1 MSVNSFFKTFF
12 ACLLAIVVGGIAFV
26 MLSFIM
32 LAALISMVGSIGSD
46 SGKVAVM
53 QPHTVLR
60 IDLAQPFVDKASGN
74 ALDLFDYNEFSFR
87 EQTTL
92 YEAVTLISKAA
103 EDPDIDGI
111 YLNVPM
117 AIPSSVSTLYELRQA
132 LAEFRESG
140 KFVVSYADAYSQVG
154 YYLASVGD
162 KVCLNP
168 RGGMDWQGLASN
180 VMFYKGLLDK
190 LGVHAELIRH
200 GKFKGAGEPFILN
213 HLSDENR
220 LQMESM
226 TSSVWD
232 YLVSEIAESRELVAD
247 SLQAYASR
255 LAVATPG
262 DAVRLGFVDSL
273 YYRDQMTRE
282 LARLSGQDSS
292 GKPRILPLTSYCSAG
307 KGRLERTTMGNA
319 MSSNEI
325 ALVYADGEIVDTGDK
340 NNQIVGNA
348 LAETLSKVR
357 QDDDVKA
364 VVLRVNSPGGSALAA
379 DIIWR
384 EVYLTARAKPVIVS
398 MGNYA
403 ASGGYYISC
412 GAGYIVTAPTTLTGS
427 IGVFGLLFNV
437 EEGAREH
444 LGLTADVVRT
454 NRSADMGSPF
464 RPLTTAERLYI
475 QNEVDTI
482 YSRFVGLVAQGRNLP
497 ADSVD
502 AMAGGRVWTGM
513 QAMENGLA
521 DCTGTLCDAIRIATE
536 HAGLEPDDYVVRQ
549 YPAPESSSFASIL
562 GSLTTSAMMKI
573 MGGGSLQSLGAEAAC
588 ARKMVM
594 DQGIKAAMP
603 CRFEIQY

>member
-1 MSVNSFFKTFF
+1 MNSFFKTFF
-12 ACLLAIVVGGIAFV
+12 ACLLAIVVSGIAFV
-26 MLSFIM
+26 ILSFIM
-32 LAALISMVGSIGSD
+32 LAALISMVGSIGSG

-53 QPHTVLR
+53 RPHTVLR
-60 IDLAQPFVDKASGN
+60 IDLAQPFVDKARGN

-92 YEAVTLISKAA
+92 YEAVTLIGKAA

-140 KFVVSYADAYSQVG
+140 KFVVSYADVYSQGG

-168 RGGMDWQGLASN
+168 QGGLAWQGLASN

-190 LGVHAELIRH
+190 LGVQAELIRH
-200 GKFKGAGEPFILN
+200 GKFKGAGEPFILD

-247 SLQAYASR
+247 SLQAYASQ

-292 GKPRILPLTSYCSAG
+292 GKPQILPLTSYRSAG
-307 KGRLERTTMGNA
+307 RGGLGRVTMGNA

-325 ALVYADGEIVDTGDK
+325 ALVYADGEIVDAGDK
-340 NNQIVGNA
+340 NKQIVGNA

-357 QDDDVKA
+357 QDDEVKA

-384 EVYLTARAKPVIVS
+384 EVYLTAREKPVIVS
-398 MGNYA
+398 MGSYA

-437 EEGAREH
+437 EEGAQEH

-454 NRSADMGSPF
+454 NRSADMGNLF

-475 QNEVDTI
+475 QNGVDTV

-497 ADSVD
+497 VDSVD
-502 AMAGGRVWTGM
+502 AMAGGRVWTGV

-521 DCTGTLCDAIRIATE
+521 DCTGTLRDAIRIATE
-536 HAGLEPDDYVVRQ
+536 HAGLETDDYVVRQ

-562 GSLTTSAMMKI
+562 GSLTTSAMMKV
-573 MGGGSLQSLGAEAAC
+573 MGGGSLQGLGAEAV
-588 ARKMVM
+588 RVREMVM

-603 CRFEIQY
+603 YRFEIQY

>member
-1 MSVNSFFKTFF
+1 MNSFFKTFF
-12 ACLLAIVVGGIAFV
+12 ACLLAIVVSGVAFV
-26 MLSFIM
+26 ILSFIM
-32 LAALISMVGSIGSD
+32 LAALISMVGSIGSG

-60 IDLAQPFVDKASGN
+60 IDLAQPFVDKARGN

-92 YEAVTLISKAA
+92 YEAVTLIGKAA

-140 KFVVSYADAYSQVG
+140 KFVVSYADVYSQGG

-168 RGGMDWQGLASN
+168 QGGLAWQGLASN

-190 LGVHAELIRH
+190 LGVQAELIRH
-200 GKFKGAGEPFILN
+200 GKFKGAGEPFILD

-255 LAVATPG
+255 LAVATPV

-273 YYRDQMTRE
+273 YYRDQMTQE

-292 GKPRILPLTSYCSAG
+292 GKPRILPLTSYRSAG
-307 KGRLERTTMGNA
+307 RGGLGRTTMGNA

-325 ALVYADGEIVDTGDK
+325 ALVYADGEIVDAGDK
-340 NNQIVGNA
+340 NKQIVGNA

-357 QDDDVKA
+357 QDDEVKA

-384 EVYLTARAKPVIVS
+384 EVYLAAQEKPVIVS
-398 MGNYA
+398 MGSYA

-454 NRSADMGSPF
+454 NRSADMGNLF

-475 QNEVDTI
+475 QNGVDTV
-482 YSRFVGLVAQGRNLP
+482 YSRFVELVAQGRNLP
-497 ADSVD
+497 VDSVD
-502 AMAGGRVWTGM
+502 AMAGGRVWTGV

-521 DCTGTLCDAIRIATE
+521 DCTGTLRDAIRIATE

-562 GSLTTSAMMKI
+562 GSLTTSAMMKV
-573 MGGGSLQSLGAEAAC
+573 MGGGSLQGLGAEAV
-588 ARKMVM
+588 REMVM

-603 CRFEIQY
+603 YRFEIQY